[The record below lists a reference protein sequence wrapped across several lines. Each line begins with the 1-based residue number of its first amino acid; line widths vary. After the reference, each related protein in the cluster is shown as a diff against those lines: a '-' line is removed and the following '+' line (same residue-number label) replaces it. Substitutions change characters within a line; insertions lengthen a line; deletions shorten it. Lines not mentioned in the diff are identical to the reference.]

1 MFNGGADG
9 GADMAKRQLHKLSAR
24 EAETIAEPG
33 RHGDGGGLYLVIEA
47 GAHGRRQWIFLY
59 RARGTSKRKEL
70 GLGPARG
77 KGKDGLSL
85 ADARLKAADARKKL
99 AEGRDPAAE
108 RKTEKIAAI
117 TFGEFADA
125 LLQSIKSGFK
135 GKKTYVD
142 WKRDLE
148 GRCQPIRSKH
158 IQEINTTDILAI
170 LSPMWPTINRTA
182 RETRSRIERVF
193 MAARAKG
200 LRSGENPAIWRGNL
214 KELLPNAK
222 RSKRHHRA
230 APYKEVSR
238 IVQALQEKHK
248 SADSNVNLAAE
259 FIILTAVRTGE
270 ARFMRVREVEF
281 VERLWIIPAERMK
294 TEDSPEGLCFEV
306 PLSDRTVSILKA
318 VIPKDASPDAYV
330 FAGQWSRNGEK
341 PLGMNAVLHALKAV
355 YPAMTTHGCR
365 SSFRDWAGDETTH
378 ERDIAEMA
386 LAHKVGDEV
395 EQAYRRGNALKKRRQ
410 LMEAWACYVGGASNV
425 VTFASREPGAD
436 DRGLPPRQI
445 AELR

>member
-1 MFNGGADG
+1 
-9 GADMAKRQLHKLSAR
+9 MAKRQLHKLSAR
-24 EAETIAEPG
+24 EAENIAEPG

-47 GAHGRRQWIFLY
+47 GVHGRRQWIFLY
-59 RARGTSKRKEL
+59 RVRGTGKRREL
-70 GLGPARG
+70 GLGPAKG

-99 AEGRDPAAE
+99 AEGKDPAAE
-108 RKTEKIAAI
+108 RRAEKVAAI
-117 TFGEFADA
+117 IFGEFADA
-125 LLQSIKSGFK
+125 LLESIKSGFK
-135 GKKTYVD
+135 GKKTYAD
-142 WKRDLE
+142 WKRDLKV
-148 GRCQPIRSKH
+148 RCQPIRSKNL
-158 IQEINTTDILAI
+158 QEINTTDILAL
-170 LSPMWPTINRTA
+170 LSPMWLTINRTA

-214 KELLPNAK
+214 KELLPKAR

-230 APYKEVSR
+230 APYKDVPG
-238 IVQALQEKHK
+238 IVRALRERHK
-248 SADSNVNLAAE
+248 SADSSANLAAE

-270 ARFMRVREVEF
+270 ARFMRVRELDLG
-281 VERLWIIPAERMK
+281 ERLWVVPAERMK
-294 TEDSPEGLCFEV
+294 AEDSPEGLCFEV
-306 PLSDRTVSILKA
+306 PLSDRAVSILKS

-365 SSFRDWAGDETTH
+365 SSFRDWAGDETTY

-395 EQAYRRGNALKKRRQ
+395 EQAYRRGSALKKRRQ
-410 LMEAWACYVGGASNV
+410 LMEAWARYIGGVPTV
-425 VTFASREPGAD
+425 VTFASREPQWD
-436 DRGLPPRQI
+436 DRELPPRQT
-445 AELR
+445 AESR